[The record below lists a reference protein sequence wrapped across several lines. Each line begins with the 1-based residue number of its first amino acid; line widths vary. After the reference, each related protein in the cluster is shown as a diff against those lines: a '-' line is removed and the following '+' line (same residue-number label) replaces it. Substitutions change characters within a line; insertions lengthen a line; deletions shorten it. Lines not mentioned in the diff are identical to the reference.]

1 MKSEHRK
8 TVYITDLKE
17 GLQLHDLFLVSK
29 KNLAETKSGN
39 PYLALTLM
47 DRTGEIEARA
57 WDNAARLDA
66 VAEVGRIVLVEA
78 QVKAFRDQLQ
88 LTVTGLQLVAE
99 GSVDLAHFMPASRRG
114 VSDMQAELAGL
125 IASVADPGLNRLL
138 TGLFQGKLL
147 QEFSRAP
154 AAKMMHHACLG
165 GLLEHTLS
173 VAGLAL
179 KICDHYPRLDRDLL
193 LAGALL
199 HDLGKVREFSY
210 ASLPFDYTDQGRLIG
225 HLVLGTEMVRRQ
237 AESVPALAPARL
249 DQLLHL
255 ILSHHGRHEF
265 GSPCLPMTSEAI
277 LLHHLDDMD
286 AKMELIDRLSEQVE
300 GDGYRWSDYQRSLER
315 FLFLRGR
322 DGAAPPQPQPQPV
335 PEPEA
340 SEPEKKNPDKPGR
353 QPTLF

>member
-1 MKSEHRK
+1 MKSEPHK

-17 GLQLHDLFLVSK
+17 GQQLNDLFLVSK

-66 VAEVGRIVLVEA
+66 IAEVGRIVAVEG
-78 QVKAFRDQLQ
+78 QVKPFRDQLQ
-88 LTVTGLQLVAE
+88 LNITNLSPVAE
-99 GSVDLAHFMPASRRG
+99 GSIDLSHFMPASRRG
-114 VSDMQAELAGL
+114 VSEMQAELAGL
-125 IASVADPGLNRLL
+125 IASVTDPGLSTLL
-138 TGLFQGKLL
+138 TGLFREKLL
-147 QEFSRAP
+147 EEFSRAP

-165 GLLEHTLS
+165 GLLEHSLS

-179 KICDHYPRLDRDLL
+179 KICEHYRQLDRDLL

-199 HDLGKVREFSY
+199 HDLGKIREFSY
-210 ASLPFDYTDQGRLIG
+210 ASVPFDYTDQGRLIG
-225 HLVLGTEMVRRQ
+225 HLVLGAEMVRHQ
-237 AESVPALAPARL
+237 AESVPELAPARL

-255 ILSHHGRHEF
+255 ILSHHGRFEF

-286 AKMELIDRLSEQVE
+286 AKMELIGRLSEQVE

-315 FLFLRGR
+315 FIFLKGR
-322 DGAAPPQPQPQPV
+322 DGASRQPPPPDPEPV
-335 PEPEA
+335 PKD
-340 SEPEKKNPDKPGR
+340 SEPKKSDKPGR

>member
-1 MKSEHRK
+1 MKSEPRK

-17 GLQLHDLFLVSK
+17 GQQLHDLFLVSK

-47 DRTGEIEARA
+47 DRTGEIEARS

-66 VAEVGRIVLVEA
+66 LTEVGRIIAVEG
-78 QVKAFRDQLQ
+78 QVKPFRDQLQ
-88 LTVTGLQLVAE
+88 LNITGLQPVAE
-99 GSVDLAHFMPASRRG
+99 GSVDLAHFMPASRRN
-114 VSDMQAELAGL
+114 VSEMQAELAGL
-125 IASVADPGLNRLL
+125 IDSVIDPGLRRLL
-138 TGLFQGKLL
+138 AGLFQGALL

-179 KICDHYPRLDRDLL
+179 KICEHYPRLDRDLL

-225 HLVLGTEMVRRQ
+225 HLVLGAEMVRRQ
-237 AESVPALAPARL
+237 AEGVPELAPARL
-249 DQLLHL
+249 DQVLHL

-265 GSPCLPMTSEAI
+265 GSPCLPMTREAI

-300 GDGYRWSDYQRSLER
+300 GDTYRWSDYQRSLER
-315 FLFLRGR
+315 FLYLRGHNA
-322 DGAAPPQPQPQPV
+322 GPLPQ
-335 PEPEA
+335 PEPELEA
-340 SEPEKKNPDKPGR
+340 KETEKKNPDKPGR

>member
-1 MKSEHRK
+1 MKSNPRK
-8 TVYITDLKE
+8 IVYIADLKE
-17 GLQLHDLFLVSK
+17 GQQLYDLFLVSK

-66 VAEVGRIVLVEA
+66 IAEVGRIVAVEG

-88 LTVTGLQLVAE
+88 LNLTGLQPVAE

-114 VSDMQAELAGL
+114 VSEMQAELSGL
-125 IASVADPGLNRLL
+125 IASVTDPGLNQLL

-179 KICDHYPRLDRDLL
+179 KICDHYTRLDRDLL

-199 HDLGKVREFSY
+199 HDLGKIREFSY
-210 ASLPFDYTDQGRLIG
+210 AALPFDYTDQGRLIG
-225 HLVLGTEMVRRQ
+225 HLVLGAEMVRRQ

-300 GDGYRWSDYQRSLER
+300 GDTYRWSDYQRSLER
-315 FLFLRGR
+315 FLFLRGH
-322 DGAAPPQPQPQPV
+322 DAAPGQYQAPERE
-335 PEPEA
+335 PEPPA
-340 SEPEKKNPDKPGR
+340 EKKNPDKPGR

>member
-1 MKSEHRK
+1 MKK
-8 TVYITDLKE
+8 PPPKAIYIADLKE
-17 GLQLHDLFLVSK
+17 GQQISDLFLVSK
-29 KNLAETKSGN
+29 KSLAETKSGN

-47 DRTGEIEARA
+47 DRSGEIEARS

-66 VAEVGRIVLVEA
+66 LAEVGRIVAVEG
-78 QVKAFRDQLQ
+78 QVKAFRDQRQ
-88 LTVTGLQLVAE
+88 LNVTGLQPVAE
-99 GSVDLAHFMPASRRG
+99 GSVDLAHFMPASRRAPG
-114 VSDMQAELAGL
+114 EMQAELASL
-125 IASVADPGLNRLL
+125 IATVIDPGLHRLL
-138 TGLFQGKLL
+138 AGLFRGTLL
-147 QEFSRAP
+147 EEFSRAP

-179 KICDHYPRLDRDLL
+179 KICEHYHGLDRDLL

-210 ASLPFDYTDQGRLIG
+210 ASVPFDYTDQGRLIG
-225 HLVLGTEMVRRQ
+225 HLVLGVEMVRSQ
-237 AESVPALAPARL
+237 AERVPELAPTRL

-277 LLHHLDDMD
+277 LLHHLDDID

-300 GDGYRWSDYQRSLER
+300 GDGYQWSDYQRSLER
-315 FLFLRGR
+315 FLYLKGR
-322 DGAAPPQPQPQPV
+322 EAAPRPRPA
-335 PEPEA
+335 PEPEHG
-340 SEPEKKNPDKPGR
+340 EPEHKKSDKPGR

>member
-1 MKSEHRK
+1 MNRERRK
-8 TVYITDLKE
+8 TVSIADLKE
-17 GLQLHDLFLVSK
+17 GQQINDLFLVSK

-66 VAEVGRIVLVEA
+66 LTEVGRIVAVEG

-88 LTVTGLQLVAE
+88 LNITGLQGVNEKA
-99 GSVDLAHFMPASRRG
+99 VDLAHFMPASRRDPG
-114 VSDMQAELAGL
+114 EMRAELAFL
-125 IASVADPGLNRLL
+125 ISSVSDPGLRQLL
-138 TGLFQGKLL
+138 AGIFRGQLL
-147 QEFSRAP
+147 EEFCQAP

-179 KICDHYPRLDRDLL
+179 IISEHYPRLDRDLL
-193 LAGALL
+193 LAGSLL

-210 ASLPFDYTDQGRLIG
+210 ASVPFDYTDQGRLIG
-225 HLVLGTEMVRRQ
+225 HLVLGAEMARRE
-237 AESVPALAPARL
+237 AEKVPELTPERL
-249 DQLLHL
+249 DRLLHL
-255 ILSHHGRHEF
+255 ILSHHGRYEF

-277 LLHHLDDMD
+277 LLHHLDDID

-300 GDGYRWSDYQRSLER
+300 GEGYRWSDYQRSLER
-315 FLFLRGR
+315 FLFLKGR
-322 DGAAPPQPQPQPV
+322 NSAPRQQT
-335 PEPEA
+335 EPETEQEA
-340 SEPEKKNPDKPGR
+340 REPEKKNPDKPAR

>member
-1 MKSEHRK
+1 MKSAPPK
-8 TVYITDLKE
+8 TVYIADLKE
-17 GLQLHDLFLVSK
+17 GQQLQDLFLVSK
-29 KNLAETKSGN
+29 KSLAETKNGN

-47 DRTGEIEARA
+47 DKSGEIEARA

-66 VAEVGRIVLVEA
+66 LTEVGRIVAIEA
-78 QVKAFRDQLQ
+78 QVKAFREQLQ
-88 LTVTGLQLVAE
+88 LNITGLQPVAE
-99 GSVDLAHFMPASRRG
+99 GSVDLAHFMPASRRL
-114 VSDMQAELAGL
+114 VPEMQGELAGL
-125 IASVADPGLNRLL
+125 IAAVADSGLHRLL
-138 TGLFQGKLL
+138 AGLFQGSLL
-147 QEFSRAP
+147 QEFSSAP

-210 ASLPFDYTDQGRLIG
+210 SSLPFDYTDQGRLIG
-225 HLVLGTEMVRRQ
+225 HLVLGAEMVRGQ
-237 AESVPALAPARL
+237 AQQVPELAPARL

-255 ILSHHGRHEF
+255 ILIHHGRHEF
-265 GSPCLPMTSEAI
+265 GAPCLPMTSEAI

-300 GDGYRWSDYQRSLER
+300 GDTYRWSDYQRSLER

-322 DGAAPPQPQPQPV
+322 DGTPPP
-335 PEPEA
+335 
-340 SEPEKKNPDKPGR
+340 
-353 QPTLF
+353 

>member
-1 MKSEHRK
+1 MKSERSK
-8 TVYITDLKE
+8 TVYIADLKE
-17 GLQLHDLFLVSK
+17 GQQLADLFLVSRK
-29 KNLAETKSGN
+29 ALAETKSGN

-57 WDNAARLDA
+57 WDHAARLDA
-66 VAEVGRIVLVEA
+66 MAEVGRIVAVEG
-78 QVKAFRDQLQ
+78 QVKPFRDQLQ
-88 LTVTGLQLVAE
+88 LTVTGLSPVAE
-99 GSVDLAHFMPASRRG
+99 ESVGLEHFMPASRRR
-114 VSDMQAELAGL
+114 VSEMREELAGL
-125 IASVADPGLNRLL
+125 IATVADPGLHRLL
-138 TGLFQGKLL
+138 AGLFQGQLL
-147 QEFSRAP
+147 QEFSQAP

-165 GLLEHTLS
+165 GLLEHSLS

-179 KICDHYPRLDRDLL
+179 KISEHYPRLDRDLL

-210 ASLPFDYTDQGRLIG
+210 ASVPFDYTDQGRLIG
-225 HLVLGTEMVRRQ
+225 HLVLGAEMVRRQ
-237 AESVPALAPARL
+237 AENVPELAPARL

-286 AKMELIDRLSEQVE
+286 AKMELIDRLSDQVA
-300 GDGYRWSDYQRSLER
+300 GDGYQWSDYQRSLER

-322 DGAAPPQPQPQPV
+322 DAAPVPDHYQPPERE
-335 PEPEA
+335 PEPPA
-340 SEPEKKNPDKPGR
+340 EKKNLDKPGR
-353 QPTLF
+353 QPKLF

>member
-1 MKSEHRK
+1 MTIPRK
-8 TVYITDLKE
+8 TLYIADLKE
-17 GLQLHDLFLVSK
+17 GQQISDLFLVSK
-29 KNLAETKSGN
+29 KSLAETKSGN

-47 DRTGEIEARA
+47 DRSGEIEARA

-66 VAEVGRIVLVEA
+66 LTEVGRIVAVEG
-78 QVKAFRDQLQ
+78 QVKAFREQLQ
-88 LTVTGLQLVAE
+88 LNITGLQPVAE
-99 GSVDLAHFMPASRRG
+99 GAVDLAHFMPASRRL
-114 VSDMQAELAGL
+114 VPEMQGELAGL
-125 IASVADPGLNRLL
+125 IAAVADPGLHRLL
-138 TGLFQGKLL
+138 AGLFQGSLL

-225 HLVLGTEMVRRQ
+225 HLVLGAEMVRNQ
-237 AESVPALAPARL
+237 AQHVPELAPARL

-286 AKMELIDRLSEQVE
+286 AKMELIARLSEQVE
-300 GDGYRWSDYQRSLER
+300 GDSYRWSDYQRSLER

-322 DGAAPPQPQPQPV
+322 DVGPPPQPA
-335 PEPEA
+335 PEPES
-340 SEPEKKNPDKPGR
+340 SESEKKHSDKPGR

>member
-1 MKSEHRK
+1 MKSDPRK

-17 GLQLHDLFLVSK
+17 GQQLHDLFLVSK

-47 DRTGEIEARA
+47 DKSGEIEARA

-66 VAEVGRIVLVEA
+66 VTEVGRIVAVEG

-88 LTVTGLQLVAE
+88 LNISGLQAVAE
-99 GSVDLAHFMPASRRG
+99 GSIDLAHFMPASRRG
-114 VSDMQAELAGL
+114 MREMQAELAGL
-125 IASVADPGLNRLL
+125 IATIGDTNLRELLAGLL
-138 TGLFQGKLL
+138 QGQLL
-147 QEFSRAP
+147 QEFSQAP

-173 VAGLAL
+173 VARLAL
-179 KICDHYPRLDRDLL
+179 KICEHYGKLDRDLL

-210 ASLPFDYTDQGRLIG
+210 AAVPFDYTDQGRLIG
-225 HLVLGTEMVRRQ
+225 HLVLGVEMVRRQ
-237 AESVPALAPARL
+237 AETVPALAPERL
-249 DQLLHL
+249 NQLLHL

-277 LLHHLDDMD
+277 LLHHLDDID
-286 AKMELIDRLSEQVE
+286 AKMEYIDRLSEQVE
-300 GDGYRWSDYQRSLER
+300 GDGYRWSDYQRPLER
-315 FLFLRGR
+315 FLYLKGR
-322 DGAAPPQPQPQPV
+322 DASSRPQPAV
-335 PEPEA
+335 ELEPR
-340 SEPEKKNPDKPGR
+340 EPAKKPADKPGR